1 MLPSGSPRP
10 RRRLVKTVLRYVM
23 AAFYVFG
30 GVNHFVRPDFYLSLM
45 PPYLPLHAEM
55 VALTGVIEIVLGVM
69 VAIPRTA
76 SLAAWGIILMLIAF
90 LPVHVH
96 MLVNNHL
103 YPEAPTS
110 VLWLR
115 FPIQALFILWA
126 YWYTEPRRPRL
137 EAGASAS
144 NAGAPNPSV

>member
-1 MLPSGSPRP
+1 MLPSDSPRP
-10 RRRLVKTVLRYVM
+10 RRRLVKTVLRYGM
-23 AAFYVFG
+23 AAFYIFG
-30 GVNHFVRPDFYLSLM
+30 GVNHFLRPEFYLSLM
-45 PPYLPLHAEM
+45 PPYLPLHAEL
-55 VALTGVIEIVLGVM
+55 VALTGVLETLLGIL

-76 SLAAWGIILMLIAF
+76 SIGAWGIILMLIGF

-110 VLWLR
+110 ILWLR

-126 YWYTEPRRPRL
+126 YWYTEPRRSRL
-137 EAGASAS
+137 EAGA
-144 NAGAPNPSV
+144 GAPNATA